1 MGDLVQHFRYQLAPR
16 GLGRGRLA
24 PVLSPGF
31 TYVTLSAKGL
41 AAAWV
46 VVILPGV
53 DMQRHDVIALQP
65 PGPATPP
72 ASPAVALEDPPAHDG
87 PSAGVKV
94 GMVSAHAILGALA
107 FLEATLPLRCR
118 AD

>member
-1 MGDLVQHFRYQLAPR
+1 MQHFSSEHFRDQRTPCL
-16 GLGRGRLA
+16 LGRSRLA

-31 TYVTLSAKGL
+31 AYVTLSAKGL

-65 PGPATPP
+65 PGPATPQ
-72 ASPAVALEDPPAHDG
+72 ASPTVALEHGTTDASPV
-87 PSAGVKV
+87 AGVKV
-94 GMVSAHAILGALA
+94 DMLVAH
-107 FLEATLPLRCR
+107 RY
-118 AD
+118 